1 MYICINSRF
10 YVDGIPIRE
19 FKNAEHLGV
28 PFPKDEPMRLYS
40 GLWNADDWAT
50 QGGRVKIDWTSAPF
64 TVSYTNFSVDACIWS
79 FRSRT
84 SSCSAHDFSTKAV
97 LTMELDQRSR
107 ERMKRVQREY
117 MVYDYCRDDLR
128 FPHGFAPECSIH

>member
-1 MYICINSRF
+1 M
-10 YVDGIPIRE
+10 DGIPIRE

-28 PFPKDEPMRLYS
+28 PFPKDQPMRLYS

-64 TVSYTNFSVDACIWS
+64 TVTYTNFSVDACIWS
-79 FRSRT
+79 FRTRT
-84 SSCSAHDFSTKAV
+84 SSCAAPDFSRKAV
-97 LTMELDQRSR
+97 LKMELDERSR

-117 MVYDYCRDDLR
+117 MVYDYCRDDPR
-128 FPHGFAPECSIH
+128 FPNGPAPECSIH